1 MEKHFLVVSI
11 FGQKRGV
18 FWKIFVADFNENFR
32 DFNTLRTNRDWRRS
46 IIWYNVSRYLIPFR
60 CWKSHARDFCIF
72 RFWWNSDQR
81 TISGTVQFW
90 PILTKIGPFLT
101 KFNPFL
107 VKMTHLESKM
117 NLSKMNNSPIVTT
130 MISAVQI
137 GHEQLDNNTVS
148 VQFEPEPTYPP
159 QVPCL
164 PLILIPFNLYS
175 HPCFIVLPSNHYDS

>member
-1 MEKHFLVVSI
+1 
-11 FGQKRGV
+11 
-18 FWKIFVADFNENFR
+18 
-32 DFNTLRTNRDWRRS
+32 
-46 IIWYNVSRYLIPFR
+46 
-60 CWKSHARDFCIF
+60 
-72 RFWWNSDQR
+72 
-81 TISGTVQFW
+81 
-90 PILTKIGPFLT
+90 
-101 KFNPFL
+101 
-107 VKMTHLESKM
+107 M

-175 HPCFIVLPSNHYDS
+175 HLCFIVLPSHHYDS